1 MEAENWFVWLP
12 SSSPAYTKSWP
23 KAASTLVNDWLFLR
37 HVRDPIFRAGPK
49 FGAGSRFVLHLLKI
63 VWNEFTIVCR
73 LILLTNFNCQLQT
86 DCLSKSKQPYFS
98 WKRMRLSFISKSC
111 LKIGL
116 QNLVTSFRNGNLTVG
131 LSALHINSLGPSDA
145 IWRQRS
151 GSTLAQVMAC
161 CLTAL
166 SHYLNHCRLI
176 FSKVEWHSLKGK
188 FTRDTSAINHW
199 NYL

>member
-1 MEAENWFVWLP
+1 MIHVTPIYFTGIP
-12 SSSPAYTKSWP
+12 SHGRKQRAHSSMIGCFCVTPYSKLAPNSELAP
-23 KAASTLVNDWLFLR
+23 DF
-37 HVRDPIFRAGPK
+37 
-49 FGAGSRFVLHLLKI
+49 RFVLHLLKI

-86 DCLSKSKQPYFS
+86 DCSSKSKQPYFS
-98 WKRMRLSFISKSC
+98 WKRIRLSFISKSC

-131 LSALHINSLGPSDA
+131 LSALHINSLGPCDA

-161 CLTAL
+161 CLTAP